1 MGWPSL
7 AALQGKSKQKSD
19 DSLIVYAKPHKKGYV
34 RLLLVVIV
42 LAFQYIIEYVLLN
55 MSKRSKRSKIHLAI
69 LKSQSTVF
77 FNLEKRGYVKKR

>member
-42 LAFQYIIEYVLLN
+42 PAFQYIIEYVLLN
-55 MSKRSKRSKIHLAI
+55 I
-69 LKSQSTVF
+69 
-77 FNLEKRGYVKKR
+77 